1 MERRTRCGLGTVLD
15 ENAEFFSGPIFV
27 RRWITLGL
35 GLSRKGVKRSVL
47 CDIGALNHLFRFYP
61 SLPELCSR

>member
-15 ENAEFFSGPIFV
+15 ENADFFWTDLCAQVDHIGV
-27 RRWITLGL
+27 